1 MLPLIVEN
9 LRFTGQHDPIIKG
22 VNFSLNDA
30 GVTVVMGPNGA
41 GKSVLLR
48 LLHGLLK
55 VNSGQILWNG
65 TGLNEALRK
74 RQSLLFQ
81 RPVLLR
87 RSVLANLRFVL
98 KQRHIS
104 ADDETCL
111 NLLSRVQLDHVA
123 YRSARHLSGGE
134 QQRLALARS
143 LALKPEVL
151 LMDEPAASLD
161 PVSTKMIE
169 TIVRDQRANNT
180 KVIFVTHDVS
190 QAHRVADDVL
200 FLHHGEVL
208 EHTSASTFFE
218 QPQST
223 QARQYLSGEI
233 VV

>member
-81 RPVLLR
+81 RPVLL
-87 RSVLANLRFVL
+87 
-98 KQRHIS
+98 
-104 ADDETCL
+104 
-111 NLLSRVQLDHVA
+111 
-123 YRSARHLSGGE
+123 
-134 QQRLALARS
+134 
-143 LALKPEVL
+143 
-151 LMDEPAASLD
+151 
-161 PVSTKMIE
+161 
-169 TIVRDQRANNT
+169 
-180 KVIFVTHDVS
+180 
-190 QAHRVADDVL
+190 
-200 FLHHGEVL
+200 
-208 EHTSASTFFE
+208 
-218 QPQST
+218 
-223 QARQYLSGEI
+223 
-233 VV
+233 